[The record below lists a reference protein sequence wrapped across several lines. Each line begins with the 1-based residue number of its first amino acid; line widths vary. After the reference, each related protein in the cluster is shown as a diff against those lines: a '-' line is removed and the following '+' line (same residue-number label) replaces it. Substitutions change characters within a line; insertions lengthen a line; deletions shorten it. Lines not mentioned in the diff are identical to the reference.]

1 MSPQD
6 ILQGELGN
14 CYFLSAIAALAQNNY
29 RLKNIFQSLQMNKNG
44 IYMARVL
51 FNGVLQEVV
60 VDDYVPVCKNKK
72 PLFAK
77 PAGGK

>member
-1 MSPQD
+1 
-6 ILQGELGN
+6 
-14 CYFLSAIAALAQNNY
+14 
-29 RLKNIFQSLQMNKNG
+29 MNKNG